1 MPAYEEKCFPR
12 GGKERPELKK
22 SPKTSKRKSW
32 LVAPTTVAVPEK
44 HVESPKELVAKRKKK
59 VLSPE
64 NPDAVLEQSEDAVR
78 KSARN
83 LTLRTLSEGVIIVGY
98 VREVTTV
105 ELKVNLP
112 ELIVGY
118 VPAANVSEE
127 YCKYLNELLG
137 GDAKELQELT
147 DMFKPGQ
154 LVVTRVEEICTVK
167 GKTKVA
173 LSLIPGR
180 VNRSVTVHDIM
191 EGLLLSASV
200 QSNEEHVYVMNC
212 GIHGVKAILKKNQAL
227 NYENMWNNGKPLG
240 VGQVL
245 RCFVTKCITSEGS
258 ANVELTVD
266 PEKLSQYFDEESYVP
281 QNSGIVGK
289 CFQLSV
295 QKVHPK
301 GLMVKF
307 ARHQYGYVHS
317 NHMNGD
323 FREMK
328 KNALLLGRVLYI
340 EPLDDYVIFSAL
352 KSVCDP
358 HPPPPPFQEFKKGS
372 RFSEARV
379 ISKKGRNLL
388 VEFGENF
395 NYYGLVSVHQ
405 LDIAEN
411 IQDRAFL
418 NLVKKEYPPG
428 SCHECKVLEYDFMAE
443 KYICTFKRSII
454 KQKYTS
460 IDELYPGL
468 VTRCTVHRCSDKRI
482 TLKLYDIRGFVEPIQ
497 FSDVPDSGI
506 LLTKGQK
513 VKAKVLTVKNPICE
527 FTLKPALVNSSNPI
541 LTKFSDG
548 KCGVQ
553 YEGVIVLVNDKGVLV
568 KFYADFT
575 TFVSKQHVVGGKD
588 RDLNKLYYVGQVV
601 KCKVL
606 KIIDEEQKLI
616 LSVQP
621 LENQLNKS
629 CLVYPLKIG
638 KLYTVIVK
646 KITQDGLI
654 VQEEV
659 EGVMG
664 RLPASQL
671 TDSPQI
677 SQLLSQSYK
686 EGEKLQALCLNG
698 GDQIMFSASPT
709 FKKYL
714 ETSAGKK
721 LIKKGFAGLMEGMV
735 VPSVVAEIS
744 PDKLILSLP
753 VFEKLYSVSVAS
765 NHVCNGIT
773 EDIESL
779 GIQKDQT
786 LMVQILDIF
795 GSVIDGACNLEL
807 VCDRS
812 KMVETGIMLLQDFM
826 FSQKLIHNFWKSEG
840 NPLGELQIGSQVE
853 GTVVAVTTIGAV
865 VNLNNGARAVVM
877 PMHISKDLNLEV
889 HVHVKGT
896 VMYVDTVNQ
905 CVEITLWKH
914 VQETFSSA
922 ETILDVGKHKKGI
935 VYISRPD
942 VLVCG
947 VKHFRSSYIVYVPSR
962 WHINDLRPTP
972 FLPIGVG
979 ESLTIAECETGM
991 LFGVPRKVEL
1001 IVKRC
1006 RRNESDADSAEED
1019 DSEEEKIQHS
1029 SKVKEKD
1036 NRKKEEEDRSLE
1048 NCTDFISINSRVCVK
1063 NVQKLMD
1070 NGTATNVK
1078 HIKKGEQKPLIGF
1091 DESFNSSVS
1100 DNISQLGENVS
1111 KFQDGSSVIAEL
1123 KKKKKIKAK
1132 SHENNLNEMEMTED
1146 STVSTNNEKLTDVKV
1161 KSKKQKRK
1169 AENDNSLVQNGFHVT
1184 SKLVEENLQHVDFIK
1199 NERLN
1204 NSLEMSVNHSQT
1216 EVLVPEIDEKDVF
1229 ITKESCDQ
1237 NIDYLTVEK
1246 KSKKRKENV
1255 ANNRSLVV
1263 EESSDFSQK
1272 VEENLHELVINN
1284 ENKTHKRKRK
1294 ASFEK
1299 SENEIHLSR
1308 ESFVS
1313 VDGKKD
1319 SSRNDIEKIDNNL
1332 QTSGGNESLHKEDVT
1347 KIKNKKQ
1354 KRESV
1359 VNQSSLVE
1367 KSSDLACRV
1376 EDNLGECVINKN
1388 ANESDIMKK
1397 KKKTKNSLLNH
1408 QNEDKNSLVS
1418 NINLTKETKNANEE
1432 INECHE
1438 NKGYEK
1444 KKKKKESEKKC
1455 EDVKQPS
1462 FLNVCAGFFWN
1473 ATPDQLPAANKVKNA
1488 EPGSSSEDENE
1499 VTINKKKKQRLS
1511 MVEKREL
1518 ARQEEERLRK
1528 VEERLM
1534 DAERNPVSADD
1545 FDRLVMAAPN
1555 DSRNWIKY
1563 MAYHLEATE
1572 IGKARAVAERALK
1585 TISFREEQE
1594 KLNVWMALL
1603 NLENLYGTQESLEKT
1618 LEEAVQ
1624 MNDSYKIHM
1633 QVLNMYSTTKK
1644 LEELNKMVQLV
1655 TKKYKSEVNTWVEAG
1670 LACIKCGEI
1679 EKSRQLM
1686 QRALTVLDKKYH
1698 VEVLTRYARMENEWG
1713 ETERAETLM
1722 ENVLTSYPKRIDV
1735 WSVYIDMLV
1744 KSKKFDIARQVL
1756 DRAVIQK
1763 LPVAKM
1769 KFLFKKYL
1777 SFEQTHGTPDRV
1789 EKIRE
1794 MAKNFV
1800 ENLKTDID

>member
-44 HVESPKELVAKRKKK
+44 HVESPKELVPKRKKK

-64 NPDAVLEQSEDAVR
+64 NHDAVLEQSEDA
-78 KSARN
+78 
-83 LTLRTLSEGVIIVGY
+83 TLSEGVIIVGY

-105 ELKVNLP
+105 EL
-112 ELIVGY
+112 
-118 VPAANVSEE
+118 
-127 YCKYLNELLG
+127 
-137 GDAKELQELT
+137 KELQELT

-154 LVVTRVEEICTVK
+154 LVVTRVEEICAVK
-167 GKTKVA
+167 GKTKVT

-191 EGLLLSASV
+191 E
-200 QSNEEHVYVMNC
+200 
-212 GIHGVKAILKKNQAL
+212 
-227 NYENMWNNGKPLG
+227 G

-266 PEKLSQYFDEESYVP
+266 PEKLSQYFDEKSYVP

-395 NYYGLVSVHQ
+395 NYYGLVSVRQ

-411 IQDRAFL
+411 IQDKAFL
-418 NLVKKEYPPG
+418 NLVKKKYPPG
-428 SCHECKVLEYDFMAE
+428 SYHECKVLEYDFMAE

-468 VTRCTVHRCSDKRI
+468 VTKCTVQRCSDKRI

-506 LLTKGQK
+506 LFTKGQK

-553 YEGVIVLVNDKGVLV
+553 YEGIIVLVNDKGVLV

-575 TFVSKQHVVGGKD
+575 TFVSKQHVVGGMDK
-588 RDLNKLYYVGQVV
+588 DLNKLYYVGQVV

-606 KIIDEEQKLI
+606 KVIDEEQKLI

-621 LENQLNKS
+621 LKNQSNKS
-629 CLVYPLKIG
+629 CLVYPLEIG

-664 RLPASQL
+664 MLPASQL

-714 ETSAGKK
+714 E
-721 LIKKGFAGLMEGMV
+721 
-735 VPSVVAEIS
+735 
-744 PDKLILSLP
+744 
-753 VFEKLYSVSVAS
+753 
-765 NHVCNGIT
+765 
-773 EDIESL
+773 
-779 GIQKDQT
+779 
-786 LMVQILDIF
+786 
-795 GSVIDGACNLEL
+795 
-807 VCDRS
+807 
-812 KMVETGIMLLQDFM
+812 VETGIMLLQDFM
-826 FSQKLIHNFWKSEG
+826 FSQKRIHNFWKSEG

-947 VKHFRSSYIVYVPSR
+947 VKHFRTSYIVYVPSR

-979 ESLTIAECETGM
+979 ESLTITECETGM

-1001 IVKRC
+1001 IVKKC

-1019 DSEEEKIQHS
+1019 DSGEEKIQHS

-1048 NCTDFISINSRVCVK
+1048 NCTDFISINSRVSVK

-1100 DNISQLGENVS
+1100 DNFSQLGENVS
-1111 KFQDGSSVIAEL
+1111 KFQYGSSVIAEL

-1132 SHENNLNEMEMTED
+1132 SHENSLNEMEMTED

-1184 SKLVEENLQHVDFIK
+1184 SELVEENLQHVDFIK

-1229 ITKESCDQ
+1229 ITKEFCDQ
-1237 NIDYLTVEK
+1237 NIDYLTVENK
-1246 KSKKRKENV
+1246 NKKRKENV

-1299 SENEIHLSR
+1299 SENEILLSR

-1319 SSRNDIEKIDNNL
+1319 SSRNNIEKIDNNL
-1332 QTSGGNESLHKEDVT
+1332 QTSGGNESLHKDVT

-1388 ANESDIMKK
+1388 ANESNIMKK

-1444 KKKKKESEKKC
+1444 KKKKTESEKKC

-1488 EPGSSSEDENE
+1488 EPGSSSEDESE
-1499 VTINKKKKQRLS
+1499 VTMNKKKKQRLS

-1698 VEVLTRYARMENEWG
+1698 VEVLTRFARMENEWG